1 MEKDKHLQ
9 IVHQIRG
16 SLSDEGKVSELLTE
30 IADDY
35 GKVISDLTVA
45 QQETQRLKEANER
58 LKEQNMNLFLKIGGN
73 PAPAPKPDEDPEDK
87 RRDFNS
93 LFDEKGRLKK

>member
-1 MEKDKHLQ
+1 MEKEKHLA

-16 SLSDEGKVSELLTE
+16 SLKDEGKVSELLTE

-35 GKVISDLTVA
+35 GKVITDLSTS
-45 QQETQRLKEANER
+45 QQELQRIKEANER
-58 LKEQNMNLFLKIGGN
+58 LKEQNMSLFLKIGG
-73 PAPAPKPDEDPEDK
+73 KPEQPPVPPVEEPE
-87 RRDFNS
+87 RRDFES

>member
-1 MEKDKHLQ
+1 MDKEKHLS

-35 GKVISDLTVA
+35 GKVTTDLTTA
-45 QQETQRLKEANER
+45 QQELQRVKEANDR

-73 PAPAPKPDEDPEDK
+73 PETPPPPKDDDEGK